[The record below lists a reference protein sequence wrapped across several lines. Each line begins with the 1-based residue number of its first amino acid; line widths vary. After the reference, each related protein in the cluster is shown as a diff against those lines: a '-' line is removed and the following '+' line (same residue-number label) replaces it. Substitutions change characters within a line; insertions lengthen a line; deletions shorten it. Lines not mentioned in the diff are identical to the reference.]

1 MQPVPSLAAI
11 STGDEQ
17 KEKEREESSDL
28 NVPATD
34 KALTESERET
44 QTETGLV
51 DDSSQIQKRLN
62 WAAVTQVSRTLPAL
76 NHYYCANSSST
87 YQEKCCLS
95 QPRGHGWVSI
105 KTWQPSLTYFHNKI
119 IWYTLFHPLT

>member
-62 WAAVTQVSRTLPAL
+62 WAAVTQVSCQ
-76 NHYYCANSSST
+76 H
-87 YQEKCCLS
+87 
-95 QPRGHGWVSI
+95 
-105 KTWQPSLTYFHNKI
+105 
-119 IWYTLFHPLT
+119 